1 MLQTTQLKKLFL
13 LAVQFFTISLFAQV
27 PPLVNYQGA
36 ARLSDGT
43 PLANRTLGVKF
54 EIHQGSPSGNVA
66 ASEVQTLQTN
76 ALGLFAT
83 QIGKTMN
90 LGLVDWQS
98 GSVFLRVSID
108 TTGGSNY
115 TDLGVQQMVS
125 TPYALHASSVPASY
139 SGNVLTIGSNS
150 FALTPTMVATPPTSI
165 TVSGLGTVTSAGTNS
180 FDIQIPPPVFTGEE
194 AVTVSGAYPSYTI
207 SSAVPSVAVTSSA
220 AAGPSVSSSGSSFS
234 INVPP
239 PVFTNTGQNIISGTY
254 PNFSV
259 NTPTVPAAVVPSIA
273 VSNTVDASSSVSS
286 SGSSFSI
293 NVPPPVFTNTGQNII
308 SGTYPNFSVNTPTV
322 PSAVVPTV
330 AVSNTV
336 DASSSVSSSGS
347 SFSINVP
354 PPVFTNTDQNIITGT
369 YPNFSVNTPTVPSA
383 VVPTVAVSN
392 TVDASSSVSSSGSS
406 FSINVPP
413 PVFTNTDQNIITGT
427 YPNFS
432 VNTPTVPPAVVP
444 TIAVTTTA
452 GASSSVSSSG
462 SSFSI
467 NVPPPV
473 FTNTG
478 QNIISGSYPNF
489 AVITPTVPGTSIAL
503 SATPA
508 AGPSVTTIGTNSFN
522 INIPPASGVWNM
534 LGNAGTSTLT
544 NFVGTTD
551 NTPLHFRANNNLAV
565 AITTLGYVGMGTATP
580 SMNLQVQSAT
590 STGISIV
597 SGGTGI
603 ANLAFGTTSN
613 NHLGNI
619 RYNNSNNSFN
629 FWTNNTAD
637 RLVINSVGNVGIG
650 TAAPNGNLHVVSPTI
665 SALLRL
671 SSTSSPTGL
680 VVYSGST
687 AVLMNYENTPLYLGT
702 NGMNRVSISG
712 AGNVNIANGV
722 FFTSE
727 KLNVDGNISLEDT
740 GVSSQD
746 RVIGFPVPAA
756 GNHGALT
763 IQAKGNVAHAISYV
777 GGNLILAGGDFN
789 VASHSGSGAHGGNV
803 FIRTGKNV
811 YNGTGGADIIFMAG
825 GNISSHHE
833 RIRVVGTTGFVGI
846 GTSNPAYQLEIT
858 GNAAKPGGGSWAA
871 ASDRR
876 LKTNIRPYE
885 SGLADLLKI
894 KPVWYTYTGEANMP
908 KETFVG
914 VIAQELQP
922 IAPYMVKEWTYK
934 NNETDNGTNYLGVE
948 NGAMVYMLIN
958 AVKEQ
963 QAQIEALKQE
973 LKEQKQ
979 QVEKL
984 LKK

>member
-1 MLQTTQLKKLFL
+1 
-13 LAVQFFTISLFAQV
+13 
-27 PPLVNYQGA
+27 
-36 ARLSDGT
+36 
-43 PLANRTLGVKF
+43 
-54 EIHQGSPSGNVA
+54 
-66 ASEVQTLQTN
+66 
-76 ALGLFAT
+76 
-83 QIGKTMN
+83 
-90 LGLVDWQS
+90 
-98 GSVFLRVSID
+98 
-108 TTGGSNY
+108 
-115 TDLGVQQMVS
+115 
-125 TPYALHASSVPASY
+125 
-139 SGNVLTIGSNS
+139 
-150 FALTPTMVATPPTSI
+150 
-165 TVSGLGTVTSAGTNS
+165 
-180 FDIQIPPPVFTGEE
+180 
-194 AVTVSGAYPSYTI
+194 
-207 SSAVPSVAVTSSA
+207 
-220 AAGPSVSSSGSSFS
+220 
-234 INVPP
+234 
-239 PVFTNTGQNIISGTY
+239 
-254 PNFSV
+254 
-259 NTPTVPAAVVPSIA
+259 
-273 VSNTVDASSSVSS
+273 
-286 SGSSFSI
+286 
-293 NVPPPVFTNTGQNII
+293 
-308 SGTYPNFSVNTPTV
+308 
-322 PSAVVPTV
+322 
-330 AVSNTV
+330 
-336 DASSSVSSSGS
+336 
-347 SFSINVP
+347 
-354 PPVFTNTDQNIITGT
+354 
-369 YPNFSVNTPTVPSA
+369 
-383 VVPTVAVSN
+383 
-392 TVDASSSVSSSGSS
+392 
-406 FSINVPP
+406 
-413 PVFTNTDQNIITGT
+413 
-427 YPNFS
+427 
-432 VNTPTVPPAVVP
+432 
-444 TIAVTTTA
+444 
-452 GASSSVSSSG
+452 
-462 SSFSI
+462 
-467 NVPPPV
+467 
-473 FTNTG
+473 
-478 QNIISGSYPNF
+478 
-489 AVITPTVPGTSIAL
+489 
-503 SATPA
+503 
-508 AGPSVTTIGTNSFN
+508 
-522 INIPPASGVWNM
+522 M

-777 GGNLILAGGDFN
+777 GGNLVLAGGDFN

-963 QAQIEALKQE
+963 QAQIEVLKQE